1 MNEKLLKLNTALAV
15 PTRHA
20 IYQYVLKHPEGVT
33 VNEVADTFEIHPNVA
48 RLHLSKLE
56 EVHLIVA
63 RTLHTGRGGRPGRVY
78 TPAEKAVNLSF
89 PPRDYEKLSE
99 IAIKSLES
107 LGIKGE
113 ESFAKQGEEAGYQE
127 AMRYIEQH
135 GLDVTRL
142 TLEDVIEHAQKITGD
157 SGLLPS
163 FEPIDAY
170 SFRFHVHG
178 CTYRELIDGHPTVC
192 TMHHAQL
199 KGIFR
204 AFLGKVDLLETNS
217 MLEGASSCSYIVVQL
232 P

>member
-33 VNEVADTFEIHPNVA
+33 VNDVADQFGIHPNVA

-56 EVHLIVA
+56 EVALIEA
-63 RTLHTGRGGRPGRVY
+63 RTQHTGRGGRPGRVY
-78 TPAEKAVNLSF
+78 TPIEKAVHLSF
-89 PPRDYEKLSE
+89 PPRDYEKLSV
-99 IAIKSLES
+99 IAIKSLEA
-107 LGIKGE
+107 LGIEGE
-113 ESFAKQGEEAGYQE
+113 ETFVRQGEEMGYQE

-135 GLDVTRL
+135 GLDVERMSL
-142 TLEDVIEHAQKITGD
+142 HEVIEHAQKITGD
-157 SGLLPS
+157 SGLLPE
-163 FEPIDAY
+163 FEPIDEY

-178 CTYRELIDGHPTVC
+178 CTFRELTEDHPTIC
-192 TMHHAQL
+192 SMHHAQL

-204 AFLGKVDLLETNS
+204 AFLGKADLLKTRS
-217 MLEGASSCSYIVVQL
+217 KLEGAPACSYIVVQL